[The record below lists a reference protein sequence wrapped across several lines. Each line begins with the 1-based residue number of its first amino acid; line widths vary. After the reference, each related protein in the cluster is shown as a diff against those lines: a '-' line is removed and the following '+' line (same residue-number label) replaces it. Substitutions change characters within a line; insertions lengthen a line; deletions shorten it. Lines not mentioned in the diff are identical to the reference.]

1 MCIAI
6 FKPKGKEISKDILR
20 TCHES
25 NPDGGG
31 FMFNQTTKTQHGYKN
46 ELQIKKGFMKFN
58 DFWNSYKKINS
69 INYDMLIHFRIKT
82 HGAISKANCHPFFV
96 SKNIGFIHNGII
108 DIKTKGTESD
118 TMAFNKRILKNINDL
133 RSVIASKGIQELIAD
148 YIGHSKLVFLDNQNR
163 YTIINEHL
171 GTWDNGSW
179 FSNDSYEACNFET
192 FTFNEGYQYE
202 IEQPFPMCYDC
213 NSELISDVE
222 VENEIC
228 GDCAKEDSYYKKW
241 FKEENKRRWF

>member
-31 FMFNQTTKTQHGYKN
+31 FMFNHESTLHIQ
-46 ELQIKKGFMKFN
+46 KGFMRFN
-58 DFWNSYKKINS
+58 DFWNSFKKINS
-69 INYDMLIHFRIKT
+69 VKYDMLIHFRIKT
-82 HGAISKANCHPFFV
+82 HGAISKANCHPFLV
-96 SKNIGFIHNGII
+96 SEEIGFIHNGII

-118 TMAFNKRILKNINDL
+118 TMAFNERILKNVFDL
-133 RSVIASKGIQELIAD
+133 RSVIQSKGIQELIAD
-148 YIGHSKLVFLDNQNR
+148 YIGHSKLVFLDNQNKH
-163 YTIINEHL
+163 TIINEHL

-179 FSNDSYEACNFET
+179 FSNDSFEECKYEP
-192 FTFNEGYQYE
+192 FTFNKNYQYE
-202 IEQPFPMCYDC
+202 IEQGFATCYDC
-213 NSELISDVE
+213 NAELITDNE
-222 VENEIC
+222 IMNEIC